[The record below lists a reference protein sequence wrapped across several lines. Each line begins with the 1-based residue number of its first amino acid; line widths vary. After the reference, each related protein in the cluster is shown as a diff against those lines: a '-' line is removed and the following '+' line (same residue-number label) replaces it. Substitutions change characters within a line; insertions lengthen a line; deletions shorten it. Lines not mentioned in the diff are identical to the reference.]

1 MNTGRDTCNGSCER
15 TGCDCIEAAHA
26 ATYIGSDES
35 GPMHRLTWRDRFG
48 MAIPLLCVAV
58 AVALMAAAARLS

>member
-1 MNTGRDTCNGSCER
+1 MIDVNAANESTRRPIPAESC
-15 TGCDCIEAAHA
+15 TDLGA
-26 ATYIGSDES
+26 DES
-35 GPMHRLTWRDRFG
+35 GPMYRLTWRDRFG